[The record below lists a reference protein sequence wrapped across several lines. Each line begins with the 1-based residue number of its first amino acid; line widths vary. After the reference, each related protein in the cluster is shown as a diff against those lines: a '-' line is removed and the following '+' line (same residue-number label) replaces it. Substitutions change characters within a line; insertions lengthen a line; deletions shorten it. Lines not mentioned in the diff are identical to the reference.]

1 MSATETAKN
10 KDDNSATTNKGDKP
24 NIAFIGLGNMG
35 TPMAEN
41 LLKAGYSLCVYDLS
55 APAMKHLQQL
65 GASAADSPKA
75 AAADAQ
81 VVISMLPA
89 GKHVRSVYLG
99 GDGSE
104 AAENKAVNGL
114 LSELPKG
121 TLVID
126 SSTIAAAD
134 ARAVADAATACG
146 IDFLDAPV
154 SGGTGAAIAGSL
166 TFIVGGSA
174 EAFARAEPILAA
186 MGKNI
191 FHAGD
196 HGAGQV
202 AKICN
207 NMLLGILM
215 AGTAEAIN
223 LGVKNGLDPKVLSDI
238 MLKSSGRN
246 WTLEVYNPY
255 PKVMDNVPSSNNYQG
270 GFMTKLMQ
278 KDLNL
283 AMQTAE
289 ESDVNTPMGARA
301 AELYQEHTI
310 EHGDKDF
317 SSIMA
322 RHDSSVLST

>member
-1 MSATETAKN
+1 MGTKN
-10 KDDNSATTNKGDKP
+10 INTMEQNTDKP

-35 TPMAEN
+35 APMAEN
-41 LLKAGYSLCVYDLS
+41 LLKAGYMLSVYDLS
-55 APAMKHLQQL
+55 ESATQRLQQA
-65 GASAADSPKA
+65 GASVASSPKDA
-75 AAADAQ
+75 VSNAQ

-89 GKHVRSVYLG
+89 GKHVHSVYLG
-99 GDGSE
+99 KNGSDSLL
-104 AAENKAVNGL
+104 AA
-114 LSELPKG
+114 LPKG

-134 ARAVADAATACG
+134 AMKVADAAIKLG

-154 SGGTGAAIAGSL
+154 SGGTGGAIAGSL
-166 TFIVGGSA
+166 TFIVGGSDDV
-174 EAFARAEPILAA
+174 FAKAKPILAV

-238 MLKSSGRN
+238 MLQSSGRN

-255 PKVMDNVPSSNNYQG
+255 PQVMENVPSSNGYQG
-270 GFMTKLMQ
+270 GFMSKLMQ

-283 AMQTAE
+283 AMQTAQDTHVE
-289 ESDVNTPMGARA
+289 TPMGAKA
-301 AELYQEHTI
+301 TELYEAHSV
-310 EHGDKDF
+310 ENGDKDF
-317 SSIMA
+317 SSIMG
-322 RHDSSVLST
+322 RHDSSVLS

>member
-1 MSATETAKN
+1 MGTKDSGLSNKESNNTA
-10 KDDNSATTNKGDKP
+10 KP

-35 TPMAEN
+35 APMAEN
-41 LLKAGYSLCVYDLS
+41 LLKAGYVLSVYDLS
-55 APAMKHLQQL
+55 EEATARLQQA
-65 GASAADSPKA
+65 GASVADSPKA
-75 AAADAQ
+75 AASNAQ

-89 GKHVRSVYLG
+89 GKHVHSVYLG
-99 GDGSE
+99 DDGD
-104 AAENKAVNGL
+104 NGL
-114 LSELPKG
+114 LAELPKG

-134 ARAVADAATACG
+134 ARLVAKAASKLG

-154 SGGTGAAIAGSL
+154 SGGTGGAIAGSL
-166 TFIVGGSA
+166 TFIVGGSDD
-174 EAFARAEPILAA
+174 AFAKAEPILAV

-238 MLKSSGRN
+238 MLQSSGRN

-255 PKVMDNVPSSNNYQG
+255 PQVMENVPSSNGYKG
-270 GFMTKLMQ
+270 GFMSKLMQ

-283 AMQTAE
+283 AMQTAKDT
-289 ESDVNTPMGARA
+289 DVETPMGAKA
-301 AELYQEHTI
+301 TELYEAHAL
-310 EHGDKDF
+310 ENGDKDF
-317 SSIMA
+317 SSIMG
-322 RHDSSVLST
+322 RHDSSVLS

>member
-1 MSATETAKN
+1 MSATETAKH
-10 KDDNSATTNKGDKP
+10 DDNSQISKP

-35 TPMAEN
+35 APMAEN
-41 LLKAGYSLCVYDLS
+41 LLKAGYKLSVYDLS
-55 APAMKHLQQL
+55 EDATQRLQQA
-65 GASAADSPKA
+65 GAKIADSPNA
-75 AAADAQ
+75 AATDAQ

-89 GKHVRSVYLG
+89 GKQVRSVYLG
-99 GDGSE
+99 DEHSDV
-104 AAENKAVNGL
+104 ANGL
-114 LSELPKG
+114 LTALPKG

-134 ARAVADAATACG
+134 ARVVADAATKLG

-154 SGGTGAAIAGSL
+154 SGGTGGAIAGSL
-166 TFIVGGSA
+166 TFIVGGDT
-174 EAFARAEPILAA
+174 EAFEKAQPILAV

-191 FHAGD
+191 FHAGE

-238 MLKSSGRN
+238 MLQSSGRN

-255 PKVMDNVPSSNNYQG
+255 PQVMDNVPSSNEYKG

-283 AMQTAE
+283 AMQTAQNTN
-289 ESDVNTPMGARA
+289 VKTPMGAKA
-301 AELYQEHTI
+301 TELYDEHTI
-310 EHGDKDF
+310 EYGDKDF

-322 RHDSSVLST
+322 LHDNSVLSF

>member
-1 MSATETAKN
+1 MGT
-10 KDDNSATTNKGDKP
+10 KDMNTTNTDKP

-35 TPMAEN
+35 APMAEN
-41 LLKAGYSLCVYDLS
+41 LLKAGYGLSVYDLS
-55 APAMKHLQQL
+55 AEATARLQQA
-65 GASAADSPKA
+65 GAKVAESPKDA
-75 AAADAQ
+75 VQNAQ

-89 GKHVRSVYLG
+89 GKHVHSVYLG
-99 GDGSE
+99 EGGFLEEGSTD
-104 AAENKAVNGL
+104 GL
-114 LSELPKG
+114 LAELPKG

-134 ARAVADAATACG
+134 ARKVAEAATKLG

-154 SGGTGAAIAGSL
+154 SGGTGGAIAGTL
-166 TFIVGGSA
+166 TFIVGG
-174 EAFARAEPILAA
+174 EDKAFAKAEPILAV

-238 MLKSSGRN
+238 MLQSSGRN

-255 PKVMDNVPSSNNYQG
+255 PQVMENVPSSNGYQG
-270 GFMTKLMQ
+270 GFMSKLMQ

-283 AMQTAE
+283 AMQTAQDTKVE
-289 ESDVNTPMGARA
+289 TPMGAKA
-301 AELYQEHTI
+301 TELYDAHTV
-310 EHGDKDF
+310 ENGDRDF
-317 SSIMA
+317 SSIMT
-322 RHDSSVLST
+322 RYDSSVLS

>member
-1 MSATETAKN
+1 MNTKDVNATSS
-10 KDDNSATTNKGDKP
+10 DTTKP

-35 TPMAEN
+35 APMAEN
-41 LLKAGYSLCVYDLS
+41 LLKAGYTLSVYDLS
-55 APAMKHLQQL
+55 EDATQRLQQA
-65 GASAADSPKA
+65 GASVADSPKDA
-75 AAADAQ
+75 ANNAQ

-89 GKHVRSVYLG
+89 GKHVHSVYLG
-99 GDGSE
+99 DS
-104 AAENKAVNGL
+104 GL
-114 LSELPKG
+114 LANLPKG

-134 ARAVADAATACG
+134 ARTVAEAASELG

-154 SGGTGAAIAGSL
+154 SGGTGGAIAGSL

-174 EAFARAEPILAA
+174 DAFAKAEPILAV

-238 MLKSSGRN
+238 MLQSSGRN

-255 PKVMDNVPSSNNYQG
+255 PQVMENVPSSNGYQG
-270 GFMTKLMQ
+270 GFMSKLMQ

-289 ESDVNTPMGARA
+289 DTHVETPMGAKA
-301 AELYQEHTI
+301 TELYEAHAI
-310 EHGDKDF
+310 ENGDRDF

-322 RHDSSVLST
+322 RHDSSVLT

>member
-1 MSATETAKN
+1 MGTKDTDLSN
-10 KDDNSATTNKGDKP
+10 KASNDTTKP

-35 TPMAEN
+35 APMAEN
-41 LLKAGYSLCVYDLS
+41 LLKAGYTLSIYDLS
-55 APAMKHLQQL
+55 AEATARLQHA
-65 GASAADSPKA
+65 GASVADSPKDA
-75 AAADAQ
+75 ASNAQ

-89 GKHVRSVYLG
+89 GKHVHSVYLG
-99 GDGSE
+99 
-104 AAENKAVNGL
+104 ENGVNGL
-114 LSELPKG
+114 LAELPKG

-134 ARAVADAATACG
+134 ARLVAEAASKVG

-154 SGGTGAAIAGSL
+154 SGGTGGAIAGTL
-166 TFIVGGSA
+166 TFIVGGSDD
-174 EAFARAEPILAA
+174 AFAKAEPILAV

-191 FHAGD
+191 FHAGE

-238 MLKSSGRN
+238 MLQSSGRN

-255 PKVMDNVPSSNNYQG
+255 PRVMENVPSSNGYKG
-270 GFMTKLMQ
+270 GFMSKLMQ

-283 AMQTAE
+283 AMQTAKDT
-289 ESDVNTPMGARA
+289 DVETPMGAKA
-301 AELYQEHTI
+301 TELYEAHTV
-310 EHGDKDF
+310 ENGDKDF

-322 RHDSSVLST
+322 RHDSSVLS

>member
-1 MSATETAKN
+1 MGT
-10 KDDNSATTNKGDKP
+10 KDIGSNNNAKP

-35 TPMAEN
+35 APMAEN
-41 LLKAGYSLCVYDLS
+41 LLKAGYALSVYDLS
-55 APAMKHLQQL
+55 AEAIQRLQQA
-65 GASAADSPKA
+65 GASVADSPKEA
-75 AAADAQ
+75 ASNAQ

-89 GKHVRSVYLG
+89 GQHVHSVYLG
-99 GDGSE
+99 D
-104 AAENKAVNGL
+104 NGL
-114 LSELPKG
+114 LAELPKG

-134 ARAVADAATACG
+134 ARVVAEAASKLG

-154 SGGTGAAIAGSL
+154 SGGTGGAIAGSL
-166 TFIVGGSA
+166 TFIVGGSDD
-174 EAFARAEPILAA
+174 AFTKAEPILAV

-238 MLKSSGRN
+238 MLQSSGRN

-255 PKVMDNVPSSNNYQG
+255 PQVMENVPSSNGYKG
-270 GFMTKLMQ
+270 GFMSKLMQ

-283 AMQTAE
+283 AMQTAKDT
-289 ESDVNTPMGARA
+289 DVETPMGAKA
-301 AELYQEHTI
+301 TELYAEHTI
-310 EHGDKDF
+310 ENGDKDF

-322 RHDSSVLST
+322 RHDRSILS

>member
-1 MSATETAKN
+1 MGTQNISTTDKN
-10 KDDNSATTNKGDKP
+10 GAKP

-35 TPMAEN
+35 APMAEN
-41 LLKAGYSLCVYDLS
+41 LLKAGYSLSVYDLS
-55 APAMKHLQQL
+55 ESATQRLQQA
-65 GASAADSPKA
+65 GASVADSPKDA
-75 AAADAQ
+75 ASNAQ
-81 VVISMLPA
+81 VIISMLPA
-89 GKHVRSVYLG
+89 GKHVHSVYLG
-99 GDGSE
+99 E
-104 AAENKAVNGL
+104 NGL
-114 LSELPKG
+114 LAELPKG

-134 ARAVADAATACG
+134 ATVVAEAASNLG

-154 SGGTGAAIAGSL
+154 SGGTGGAVAGSL

-174 EAFARAEPILAA
+174 HAFVKAEPILAV

-238 MLKSSGRN
+238 MLQSSGRN

-255 PKVMDNVPSSNNYQG
+255 PQVMENVPSSNGYQG
-270 GFMTKLMQ
+270 GFMSKLMQ

-283 AMQTAE
+283 AMQTAQDTKVE
-289 ESDVNTPMGARA
+289 TPMGAKA
-301 AELYQEHTI
+301 TELYEAHTV
-310 EHGDKDF
+310 ENGDKDF
-317 SSIMA
+317 SSIMG
-322 RHDSSVLST
+322 RHDSSVLS

>member
-1 MSATETAKN
+1 MNTQDVNTADSGSA
-10 KDDNSATTNKGDKP
+10 KP

-35 TPMAEN
+35 APMAEN
-41 LLKAGYSLCVYDLS
+41 LLKAGYALSVYDLS
-55 APAMKHLQQL
+55 EEATQRLQQA
-65 GASAADSPKA
+65 GARVADSPKA
-75 AAADAQ
+75 AASNAQ

-89 GKHVRSVYLG
+89 GKHVHSVYLG
-99 GDGSE
+99 EDGT
-104 AAENKAVNGL
+104 NGL
-114 LSELPKG
+114 LAELPQG

-134 ARAVADAATACG
+134 ARTVAEAASKLG

-154 SGGTGAAIAGSL
+154 SGGTGGAIAGSL
-166 TFIVGGSA
+166 TFIVGGSTD
-174 EAFARAEPILAA
+174 AFARAEPILAV

-191 FHAGD
+191 FHAGE

-238 MLKSSGRN
+238 MLQSSGRN

-255 PKVMDNVPSSNNYQG
+255 PQVMDNVPSSNGYQG

-283 AMQTAE
+283 ALQTAQNTNV
-289 ESDVNTPMGARA
+289 DTPMGAKA
-301 AELYQEHTI
+301 AELYEAHTV
-310 EHGDKDF
+310 ENGDRDF

-322 RHDSSVLST
+322 RHDSSVLS

>member
-1 MSATETAKN
+1 MDINNTNTAD
-10 KDDNSATTNKGDKP
+10 KDNAKP
-24 NIAFIGLGNMG
+24 NIAFVGLGNMG
-35 TPMAEN
+35 APMAEN
-41 LLKAGYSLCVYDLS
+41 LVKAGYTISVYDLS
-55 APAMKHLQQL
+55 QAAIQRLQQA
-65 GASAADSPKA
+65 GANVAASPKEA
-75 AAADAQ
+75 AYNAQ
-81 VVISMLPA
+81 VIISMLPA
-89 GKHVRSVYLG
+89 GKHVHSVYLG
-99 GDGSE
+99 DNGVG
-104 AAENKAVNGL
+104 GL
-114 LSELPKG
+114 LAELPKG

-134 ARAVADAATACG
+134 ATTVAEAASKLG

-154 SGGTGAAIAGSL
+154 SGGTGGAIAGSL

-174 EAFARAEPILAA
+174 DAFVKAEPILAV

-223 LGVKNGLDPKVLSDI
+223 LGVKNGLDAKVLSDI
-238 MLKSSGRN
+238 MLQSSGRN

-255 PKVMDNVPSSNNYQG
+255 PQVMENVPSSNGYQG
-270 GFMTKLMQ
+270 GFMSKLMQ

-283 AMQTAE
+283 AMQTAQDTNVE
-289 ESDVNTPMGARA
+289 TPMGAKA
-301 AELYQEHTI
+301 AELYEAHTV
-310 EHGDKDF
+310 ENGDKDF
-317 SSIMA
+317 SSIMG
-322 RHDSSVLST
+322 RHDHSVLF